1 MSCKMPCLNLFKFI
15 LSQTQVPSVSD
26 PEPDRSPMV
35 AVINNAHASQTGSSD
50 EIDGSGIEMSDGS
63 SVTIEDGSSVHSG
76 TSAGRGGLARQ
87 PCPVPDL
94 ALRPPL
100 PPQLDLHE
108 VINHFSNLM
117 HVESEKML
125 SLKKC

>member
-1 MSCKMPCLNLFKFI
+1 
-15 LSQTQVPSVSD
+15 
-26 PEPDRSPMV
+26 MV
-35 AVINNAHASQTGSSD
+35 AVINNAHTTQTGSSN
-50 EIDGSGIEMSDGS
+50 EIDGSEVDISDGS
-63 SVTIEDGSSVHSG
+63 SVTIDDGSSVHSG
-76 TSAGRGGLARQ
+76 TSAGKGGLARQ
-87 PCPVPDL
+87 PCPMPDL

-100 PPQLDLHE
+100 PSQLDLYE

>member
-1 MSCKMPCLNLFKFI
+1 
-15 LSQTQVPSVSD
+15 
-26 PEPDRSPMV
+26 MV
-35 AVINNAHASQTGSSD
+35 AVINNAHTTQTGSSN
-50 EIDGSGIEMSDGS
+50 EIDGSEVDISDGS
-63 SVTIEDGSSVHSG
+63 SVTIDDGSSVHSG
-76 TSAGRGGLARQ
+76 TSAGKGGLARQ
-87 PCPVPDL
+87 PCPMPDL

-108 VINHFSNLM
+108 VINHFSNLI

>member
-1 MSCKMPCLNLFKFI
+1 MPCLNLLKFI
-15 LSQTQVPSVSD
+15 LSQTQVSSSSG

-50 EIDGSGIEMSDGS
+50 EIDGSEMEMSDSS
-63 SVTIEDGSSVHSG
+63 SVTIDDGSSVHSG
-76 TSAGRGGLARQ
+76 TSMERGGLARQ
-87 PCPVPDL
+87 PCPLPDL

-100 PPQLDLHE
+100 PPQPELLEVVDL
-108 VINHFSNLM
+108 V
-117 HVESEKML
+117 HVESEKTL